1 MVIMYPVLVV
11 IVVSRVVPRCR
22 VGVVVITV
30 VGGERRVGENA
41 RDGGSRD
48 NLSPFIDLVEIR
60 LPSDGLAGCVIA
72 VTVTELLAFVCDVFL
87 GSLPVAVVG
96 YGISFLYDC
105 CHSVNGGRRESVY
118 VKGDLPE
125 L

>member
-22 VGVVVITV
+22 VGVVVFSF

-48 NLSPFIDLVEIR
+48 NLSPFIDLVEIG
-60 LPSDGLAGCVIA
+60 LLGDMLAGCVIA

-87 GSLPVAVVG
+87 GCLPIVVVG
-96 YGISFLYDC
+96 YGIRFPYDS
-105 CHSVNGGRRESVY
+105 CHFVKGGGRKSVY
-118 VKGDLPE
+118 VENDLPE

>member
-1 MVIMYPVLVV
+1 MVVVYPVLVV

-22 VGVVVITV
+22 VGVVVITFV
-30 VGGERRVGENA
+30 SGERWVGENA
-41 RDGGSRD
+41 RDGGSRA

-87 GSLPVAVVG
+87 GCLPVVVVG
-96 YGISFLYDC
+96 YGISFLYDG
-105 CHSVNGGRRESVY
+105 CHSVNGGRRKSVY